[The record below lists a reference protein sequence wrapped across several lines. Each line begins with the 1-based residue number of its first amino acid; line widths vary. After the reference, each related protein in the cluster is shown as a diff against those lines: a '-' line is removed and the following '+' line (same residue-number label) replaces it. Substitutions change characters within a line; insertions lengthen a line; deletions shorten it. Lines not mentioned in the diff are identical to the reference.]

1 MVVTRQEGSVIV
13 PIPAAVAEQ
22 RLAVVEAW
30 DRFIHGVSAV
40 TKTAHQRY
48 LFHLEGGRVPCDVP
62 VVCLARP
69 REHRFRW
76 RSLTT
81 TGFEGSIQLTALD
94 DRQTTLTVATT
105 MGRPGFLADCA
116 AMLRLD
122 TSTVVVDLSLL
133 SRHLLTPVASEPPQD
148 TETSSTAR

>member
-1 MVVTRQEGSVIV
+1 MTHQEGSVIV
-13 PIPAAVAEQ
+13 PLPVAIAEQ

-30 DRFIHGVSAV
+30 DRFLHGVSAV
-40 TKTAHQRY
+40 TKTAHERY
-48 LFHLEGGRVPCDVP
+48 LFHLDGGRVPRDVP
-62 VVCLARP
+62 VVCRARP

-94 DRQTTLTVATT
+94 DRQTKLTVATT

-116 AMLRLD
+116 EMLRLD

-133 SRHLLTPVASEPPQD
+133 SRHLLAPVAGKPPQD
-148 TETSSTAR
+148 TEANSTAR